1 MDLMKQSTAYAL
13 LKKKYREFAAPTVRV
28 LVEGSDLGERYH
40 AALSNVSVELTSEYP
55 ASGCS
60 FDLLGEYRPPDSDFD
75 SKGALRLL
83 ELGAKV
89 EVKLGYIATETVF
102 YGLITG
108 LDYRFD
114 PEEAPVVHVECM
126 DAKCLLMKT
135 QRLEIFREKRI
146 DRAVQA
152 LLGEQP
158 VGGYLKGKQVDPVP
172 GEIKMLAAGME
183 TSYDFLVC
191 QARYAG
197 CEFFLLAGK
206 AYFRKRPAAGQ
217 PVMTVSPGEAL
228 LSAGLSLRGAPLV
241 QKVTVVGIDPQT
253 DREFSGSA
261 QSRGKFGKGAAPS
274 RMLSGTERVYLDAQ
288 AESASQAQARAKALL
303 GSIEQGFGT
312 LECRCIGLP
321 ELVPGRAVRVKGLSG
336 RMDGSFYVTA
346 VRHAFDE
353 TDGYTTTFEARINS
367 L

>member
-13 LKKKYREFAAPTVRV
+13 LKKKYREFAAPTVRSWWR
-28 LVEGSDLGERYH
+28 GAIWAERYH
-40 AALSNVSVELTSEYP
+40 AALSNVSVGAHERIPGLGMQLRP
-55 ASGCS
+55 ARGV
-60 FDLLGEYRPPDSDFD
+60 PAPDSDFD

-183 TSYDFLVC
+183 TSYDFLVR

-241 QKVTVVGIDPQT
+241 QKVTVVGIDPQ
-253 DREFSGSA
+253 DRPGNFP
-261 QSRGKFGKGAAPS
+261 AAPS
-274 RMLSGTERVYLDAQ
+274 PAGSLGRARPPPGCSRAP
-288 AESASQAQARAKALL
+288 SASTWTRRPSRPPRRRPAPRPCSAASSRA
-303 GSIEQGFGT
+303 
-312 LECRCIGLP
+312 
-321 ELVPGRAVRVKGLSG
+321 SG
-336 RMDGSFYVTA
+336 RSNAGASA
-346 VRHAFDE
+346 CR
-353 TDGYTTTFEARINS
+353 S
-367 L
+367 LCRAGRSV

>member
-1 MDLMKQSTAYAL
+1 MKQMDLMKQSTAYAL

-183 TSYDFLVC
+183 TSYDFLVR

-228 LSAGLSLRGAPLV
+228 LSAASACGARRWS
-241 QKVTVVGIDPQT
+241 KRVTVGGDRSPDRQGIFRQRPVP
-253 DREFSGSA
+253 REVWEG
-261 QSRGKFGKGAAPS
+261 RGP
-274 RMLSGTERVYLDAQ
+274 LPDALGHR
-288 AESASQAQARAKALL
+288 ARL
-303 GSIEQGFGT
+303 
-312 LECRCIGLP
+312 
-321 ELVPGRAVRVKGLSG
+321 PGRAGRVGLPGAGPRQGPARQHRAGLRDARMPVHRPAGAWCRAG
-336 RMDGSFYVTA
+336 RSV
-346 VRHAFDE
+346 
-353 TDGYTTTFEARINS
+353 
-367 L
+367 

>member
-183 TSYDFLVC
+183 TSYDFLVR

-228 LSAGLSLRGAPLV
+228 LSAASACGARRWS
-241 QKVTVVGIDPQT
+241 K
-253 DREFSGSA
+253 R
-261 QSRGKFGKGAAPS
+261 
-274 RMLSGTERVYLDAQ
+274 
-288 AESASQAQARAKALL
+288 
-303 GSIEQGFGT
+303 
-312 LECRCIGLP
+312 
-321 ELVPGRAVRVKGLSG
+321 
-336 RMDGSFYVTA
+336 
-346 VRHAFDE
+346 
-353 TDGYTTTFEARINS
+353 
-367 L
+367 